1 MSKRS
6 RSCTVT
12 SINKLFENQINEIY
26 NNYDEDKLTLLY
38 SMKLI
43 VKKNLK
49 KVVTISE
56 EIGERIEVD
65 EELATHL
72 DESMNIEVNINHKLA
87 ILNEF
92 ITKKKSATVSRLPE
106 ISRLSTASTSN
117 SNNVKLPKFEIK
129 VFSGKDPT
137 EKSSIYESFLEA
149 IEKYQSLADIEKINL
164 TKFLSDEASMT
175 VKGKRFKT

>member
-6 RSCTVT
+6 RSCTIT

-38 SMKLI
+38 SMKLV

-49 KVVTISE
+49 KVVTLSE

-72 DESMNIEVNINHKLA
+72 GESMNIQVNINHKLA
-87 ILNEF
+87 N
-92 ITKKKSATVSRLPE
+92 
-106 ISRLSTASTSN
+106 
-117 SNNVKLPKFEIK
+117 IK
-129 VFSGKDPT
+129 
-137 EKSSIYESFLEA
+137 
-149 IEKYQSLADIEKINL
+149 
-164 TKFLSDEASMT
+164 
-175 VKGKRFKT
+175 

>member
-6 RSCTVT
+6 RSCTIT
-12 SINKLFENQINEIY
+12 SSNKLFENQINEIY

-38 SMKLI
+38 SMKA
-43 VKKNLK
+43 VVEKNLK
-49 KVVTISE
+49 EVVILSE
-56 EIGERIEVD
+56 EIGEGIEED

-92 ITKKKSATVSRLPE
+92 ITKKKLATVSRLPE

-117 SNNVKLPKFEIK
+117 SNNAKLPTFKIK

-137 EKSSIYESFLEA
+137 E
-149 IEKYQSLADIEKINL
+149 
-164 TKFLSDEASMT
+164 
-175 VKGKRFKT
+175 

>member
-6 RSCTVT
+6 RSCTIT
-12 SINKLFENQINEIY
+12 SSNKLFENQINEIY

-38 SMKLI
+38 SMKA
-43 VKKNLK
+43 VVEKNLK
-49 KVVTISE
+49 EVVILSE
-56 EIGERIEVD
+56 EIREGIEED

-92 ITKKKSATVSRLPE
+92 ITKKKLATVSRLPE

-117 SNNVKLPKFEIK
+117 SNNAKLPKFKIK

-137 EKSSIYESFLEA
+137 E
-149 IEKYQSLADIEKINL
+149 
-164 TKFLSDEASMT
+164 
-175 VKGKRFKT
+175 